1 MSETDNE
8 VKKAMISVLSESD
21 LETATLKSIMKILEK
36 RLNMDLSD
44 KKELLSNVLNEFID
58 MKMNDVNIN
67 VHEVNMIGHDEWN
80 SSDDEDDTNFMFSQ
94 SKRQNDDEEDCD
106 DKVKK
111 KRSKLNILL
120 NIVLLQ
126 LFCGMFIFT

>member
-1 MSETDNE
+1 
-8 VKKAMISVLSESD
+8 MISVLSESD

-58 MKMNDVNIN
+58 MKMNDVNIH
-67 VHEVNMIGHDEWN
+67 VHEVNMNGHDEWN

-94 SKRQNDDEEDCD
+94 SKRQNKEDCD

-126 LFCGMFIFT
+126 LFYVMFIFT